1 MNEVKPLLVCDFDGT
16 LVQRDSELEMVNY
29 FRRTGKLGVLQY
41 AAAGLALIPNAI
53 CTRLEKPRLVRA
65 WCAFHS
71 PARQQSLIEDFLQ
84 NGAGEL
90 KVDPA
95 VLEVVKGFDGEK
107 LLLTGSDER
116 MVRGLLYKFGLE
128 GLFDAVIGAKVS
140 AHGLR
145 LLRHPYGKDKLR
157 QIPRHCAV
165 GIGDSVPDRHFLMQ
179 CDRAYTVARRPEMV
193 ALAKQNGWQI
203 LKSVSDTE
211 E

>member
-1 MNEVKPLLVCDFDGT
+1 M
-16 LVQRDSELEMVNY
+16 
-29 FRRTGKLGVLQY
+29 
-41 AAAGLALIPNAI
+41 
-53 CTRLEKPRLVRA
+53 
-65 WCAFHS
+65 
-71 PARQQSLIEDFLQ
+71 
-84 NGAGEL
+84 
-90 KVDPA
+90 
-95 VLEVVKGFDGEK
+95 KGFDGEK

-116 MVRGLLYKFGLE
+116 MVRGLLCKFGLE

-140 AHGLR
+140 THGLR

-193 ALAKQNGWQI
+193 ALAKQNGWHI